1 MSKKLLSL
9 TPQISNVM
17 KSLSGAITLQIKS
30 AGKVIDSQ
38 TKSFIKM
45 TKSKKSK
52 YGAKKLL
59 KSKRDVDPESS
70 MSRKK
75 LQTSKSSKKGSLSDE
90 RRQKH
95 RKIADESKNNFLMK
109 KKILISSRVKKTVIL
124 SEEKLIEKSRIRSI
138 RSIMNFLKTT
148 RNLKKIG
155 FAKVGLSDAS
165 CVIFQQEFDKMKM
178 SNKINDLKIFKSSNE
193 MKINDLQKSRVGD
206 KDVNERINGK
216 SISGGIPQVSI
227 YQEIPEIITSIEES
241 FQTKNMEK
249 DIDLLIYKNIKFDGK
264 LLSESNNEDSNHLD
278 ENNENDVKLTR
289 KRDLEVIIYLN
300 ELSVQSSENL
310 INILQLS

>member
-1 MSKKLLSL
+1 
-9 TPQISNVM
+9 M
-17 KSLSGAITLQIKS
+17 KSFSGAITLQMKS

-52 YGAKKLL
+52 KSKYGSKKLL
-59 KSKRDVDPESS
+59 KSQRDVDSKSS

-75 LQTSKSSKKGSLSDE
+75 LQISSSSKNGSLSDE

-95 RKIADESKNNFLMK
+95 RKIADEPKNKLFMK
-109 KKILISSRVKKTVIL
+109 KKILISPRVKKTVIL
-124 SEEKLIEKSRIRSI
+124 TEEKLIEKSRIRSI
-138 RSIMNFLKTT
+138 RSILNFLKTA

-165 CVIFQQEFDKMKM
+165 CVTFQQEFDKMKM
-178 SNKINDLKIFKSSNE
+178 SNKISDLNILKSNNKI
-193 MKINDLQKSRVGD
+193 KINNLKNSRVGD
-206 KDVNERINGK
+206 KDVNERINRK
-216 SISGGIPQVSI
+216 TVSGGIPQVSI
-227 YQEIPEIITSIEES
+227 VQEIPEIITSIEES

-249 DIDLLIYKNIKFDGK
+249 DIDLSIYKNIKFDGK
-264 LLSESNNEDSNHLD
+264 LPSERNKEDSNHLD